1 MPRLRVE
8 VLYALA
14 TAQEPV
20 ILELPAGVS
29 AGEAVVASGLPAR
42 HGLPTGS
49 WHLGIGG
56 RAVKPGH
63 LLRDGDRVEIL
74 RPLACDPKEARRRRA
89 RNSRARRV

>member
-63 LLRDGDRVEIL
+63 LLRDGRRGDLVVEAKNLRKGYGDRGADWSGGF
-74 RPLACDPKEARRRRA
+74 R
-89 RNSRARRV
+89 